1 VDVVDLYACTKE
13 ASNKLLIGFAKL
25 VTHSETIA
33 ASVERLK
40 RRSTGY
46 GAYQNGSRVALG
58 LL

>member
-1 VDVVDLYACTKE
+1 VYVVDLYACTK
-13 ASNKLLIGFAKL
+13 ASNKLLIGFAKF
-25 VTHSETIA
+25 VTHSEIA